1 MTRAWIGHNADGCPW
16 PLADRQ
22 TTRSLRGTTMI
33 KRLSIGFLA
42 GMLGLGAACGGSSV
56 DDPNCNAEGF
66 ICHPSGL
73 AFVEVAGPASDL
85 CGGYVECDLA
95 KNPPAGS
102 TTATLTQPQGGTVC
116 LSGTVATGGWAQI
129 VLQFALFNEQSTKIL
144 KTFDADARGITQ
156 AAFTI
161 DSPPSGGIGVS
172 AAVTTSLD
180 CPMSGFDCFTY
191 GFQLMTAPL
200 SNIPVTITAPGP
212 QVAPFA
218 NFEQTR
224 SGVSQ
229 TFDTSALQYLFFGVP
244 SGDYDFCL
252 QDFRF
257 LDAAGNE
264 VKP

>member
-1 MTRAWIGHNADGCPW
+1 
-16 PLADRQ
+16 
-22 TTRSLRGTTMI
+22 MI
-33 KRLSIGFLA
+33 KRLAMGFLA
-42 GMLGLGAACGGSSV
+42 GMIGLGAACGGSSSV
-56 DDPNCNAEGF
+56 EDANCNVEGF

-73 AFVEVAGPASDL
+73 PFVEVAGAASDL

-102 TTATLTQPQGGTVC
+102 TTATLTQPQAGQVC

-129 VLQFALFNEQSTKIL
+129 ALQYAVFNLDPIRIV

-156 AAFTI
+156 AAFTV
-161 DSPPSGGIGVS
+161 DSPPSSGVTVT
-172 AAVTTSLD
+172 AAVTTNLE
-180 CPMSGFDCFTY
+180 CPASGFDCFTY
-191 GFQLMTAPL
+191 GFELMTAPL
-200 SNIPVTITAPGP
+200 SNIPLTITGPGP

-218 NFEQTR
+218 NFQQTR

-229 TFDTSALQYLFFGVP
+229 TFDTSALQYLFFGV
-244 SGDYDFCL
+244 GAGGYDFCL
-252 QDFRF
+252 QDFKF

>member
-1 MTRAWIGHNADGCPW
+1 M
-16 PLADRQ
+16 
-22 TTRSLRGTTMI
+22 M
-33 KRLSIGFLA
+33 KRLSMGLLV
-42 GMLGLGAACGGSSV
+42 GTLGLGAACGGSSV
-56 DDPNCNAEGF
+56 EDPACNVEGF

-73 AFVEVAGPASDL
+73 PFVEVAGAASDL
-85 CGGYVECDLA
+85 CGGYVDCDLA

-102 TTATLTQPQGGTVC
+102 TTATLNQPQAGMVC
-116 LSGTVATGGWAQI
+116 LSGTVATGGWAQL
-129 VLQFALFNEQSTKIL
+129 VLQYAVFNTQSTKIV

-161 DSPPSGGIGVS
+161 DSPPSSGVTVS

-191 GFQLMTAPL
+191 GFDLMTAPL
-200 SNIPVTITAPGP
+200 SAIPVTVTQPGP

-229 TFDTSALQYLFFGVP
+229 TFDTSALQYLFFGVGT
-244 SGDYDFCL
+244 GDYDFCL
-252 QDFRF
+252 HDFKF